1 MNKSIF
7 NKCAK
12 VYAQMKFNNIPILS
26 WELIDPD
33 NPEKNIGH
41 SIRIP
46 NRCMDEILYH
56 FNSELPMCIEMKKM
70 DAATNGEGCVIFG
83 NIEIGNDEII
93 VAPFWALAKLELEPF
108 SLVSI
113 ENVDSV
119 RKAGFIKVRPNHSS
133 YVYWDGLKETLEAEF
148 SKLNYISVG
157 DPINIFGV
165 EFCVMELHDTEGIAM
180 LDGCLFNT
188 DIEIDFETPMDIIEE
203 ERLEK
208 IRIIEEEKRLQ
219 LEAEAVAIRKKAEE
233 DEQKRQALQK
243 NNHFVGKGYRISGDD
258 ANVDQQPRTVSR
270 EERALMFQKL
280 FEKQHLEKLEQE
292 KNKKP

>member
-1 MNKSIF
+1 
-7 NKCAK
+7 
-12 VYAQMKFNNIPILS
+12 MKFNNIPVLS

-41 SIRIP
+41 SIRMP

-56 FNSELPMCIEMKKM
+56 FNSEHPMCIEVKKM
-70 DAATNGEGCVIFG
+70 DAATNEEGCVIFG

-93 VAPFWALAKLELEPF
+93 VAPFWALAKLGVEPF

-113 ENVDSV
+113 ENVESV

-133 YVYWDGLKETLEAEF
+133 YVYWDGLKETLETEF

-165 EFCVMELHDTEGIAM
+165 EFYVMELHDTEGIGM

-203 ERLEK
+203 ERLET
-208 IRIIEEEKRLQ
+208 IRIEEEKRLQ
-219 LEAEAVAIRKKAEE
+219 LEAEAAIRKKAEE
-233 DEQKRQALQK
+233 DEQKRALQK
-243 NNHFVGKGYRISGDD
+243 KNHFVGKGYRINGDD
-258 ANVDQQPRTVSR
+258 ANATSQQPRTISR